1 MFLCMILSNQT
12 YSWKEIDPLT
22 KIFRY
27 GLYKFIAESFWAMG
41 QLIWKLTI
49 YKNKVLVSI
58 YKTLTFDSFETLESY
73 IQNYLKNVI

>member
-1 MFLCMILSNQT
+1 MTLSDQT

-27 GLYKFIAESFWAMG
+27 ELYKFIAESFWAMG

-49 YKNKVLVSI
+49 YKDKVLVNI

-73 IQNYLKNVI
+73 IQNFLKNVR